1 MKLKSL
7 CINRKFKPTLHLSIM
22 EQLRIKADQFRK
34 QGRLQDQ
41 DLEEIIREIKEGS
54 KTKVRGD
61 SGIANE
67 AAKDER
73 RRVS

>member
-1 MKLKSL
+1 
-7 CINRKFKPTLHLSIM
+7 M

-54 KTKVRGD
+54 KTEVGGD
-61 SGIANE
+61 RGIANE

-73 RRVS
+73 RCVCVFLTSGYNWVTVSA